1 MSLYV
6 AVPSWIRG
14 IPDHLRTQEMC
25 NEALHIDSY
34 SLLYV
39 PDQYE
44 TQQMSNE
51 LMHTRPTFFH
61 LVSVHFKTQEMCI
74 KAVEVD
80 PWQLYNVPDHF
91 KSQKMCDAAVSK
103 DPYALQYVPDWFVV
117 QEQVK
122 IWHDD
127 DDYCNDNEIVGW
139 YDKNKKRK
147 TQKAK
152 IKEELLPTAWHPT
165 RMRDCCMLEDDKK
178 ETEKLWKDK

>member
-6 AVPSWIRG
+6 AVPSWIRE

-25 NEALHIDSY
+25 NEALHIGSY

-44 TQQMSNE
+44 TQQMSSE
-51 LMHTRPTFFH
+51 LMHTRPTFVD
-61 LVSVHFKTQEMCI
+61 LVSDHFKTQEMCI

-80 PWQLYNVPDHF
+80 PY
-91 KSQKMCDAAVSK
+91 
-103 DPYALQYVPDWFVV
+103 
-117 QEQVK
+117 
-122 IWHDD
+122 
-127 DDYCNDNEIVGW
+127 
-139 YDKNKKRK
+139 KKRK
-147 TQKAK
+147 TQKTK

-178 ETEKLWKDK
+178 ETEKTAI